1 MVLVAKKIATVAAAV
16 VTLGSSTSSRLP
28 HTPVDGSQT
37 APLPADLQ
45 RAREAVWRAWFANDR
60 ETLER
65 LLPDDFVGIGWG
77 GGPWDSQETALAGA
91 AGFAASGPVDG
102 AQLHRRSLA
111 ALRRR
116 RNGLLQLPHRAPD
129 WRRHHDPGGA
139 RDGGLRPARRR
150 MGECGLAPGLRAVAP
165 RVSS

>member
-65 LLPDDFVGIGWG
+65 MLPDDFVGIGWG

-91 AGFAASGPVDG
+91 AGFAASGG
-102 AQLHRRSLA
+102 RLT
-111 ALRRR
+111 ALTFTDDRWQRFGDVATVFSNYR
-116 RNGLLQLPHRAPD
+116 VVLQIGDAITIQAGRATEVFV
-129 WRRHHDPGGA
+129 R
-139 RDGGLRPARRR
+139 RDGEWVNPAWHLDS
-150 MGECGLAPGLRAVAP
+150 GQ
-165 RVSS
+165 